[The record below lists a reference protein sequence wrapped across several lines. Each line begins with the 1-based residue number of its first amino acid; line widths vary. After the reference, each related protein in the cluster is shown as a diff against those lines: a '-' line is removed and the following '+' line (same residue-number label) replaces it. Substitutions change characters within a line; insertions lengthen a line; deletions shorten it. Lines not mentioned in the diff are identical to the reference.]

1 MKLEGQCN
9 RCGLCCTADGFTC
22 INLQIDTT
30 LGEPGA
36 TRCMAYDVRFDG
48 MPIVGRNAEGQ
59 RRTGVCRKDSAE
71 ETALIVRFI
80 GKGCSLTRKE

>member
-1 MKLEGQCN
+1 MSS
-9 RCGLCCTADGFTC
+9 RASATAAASAARNGFHC

-48 MPIVGRNAEGQ
+48 MPIIGRNAQGEV
-59 RRTGVCRKDSAE
+59 RHGVCRKDTPRRPKSSCSSSEKA
-71 ETALIVRFI
+71 VR
-80 GKGCSLTRKE
+80 